1 MKRAVAVVLAVMV
14 LLLCGCSNK
23 VEEAQMLFDA
33 GDYQGAIEVAD
44 SALDE
49 DADADLIAEAKEIKA
64 NAIYELQMEAYNNGE
79 WEESLIYHRKMLNEG
94 QNEHFF
100 KMSQKLS
107 CLAQAEQYFSKMQ
120 SYIDSNR
127 WDDIIY
133 VYEQISDLSLK
144 ESFYYQSNDWLNIRM
159 DEIVAQTAPI
169 ADNAKKNKLYNK
181 FVVSAENGNAS
192 VAVEAAEEIHNGW
205 PGSDEDIEAQER
217 LPELIEQ
224 VEAEEAEAAARAEEE
239 REAREQRLKDT
250 IRVRRV
256 WTSNPD
262 SAGGVEL
269 YINFTNMSDKTIKY
283 VRFGVKLYNAVGD
296 VVECKYDNA
305 LFGVYYCKDTG
316 PYEKGEGLSGTS
328 WHWGDF
334 YNWDIDHAELVS
346 VEIEYMDGT
355 ETEIDGDDIDI
366 IQY

>member
-1 MKRAVAVVLAVMV
+1 MKRAIAIIFAVIV

-23 VEEAQMLFDA
+23 VEEAKMLFDA

-44 SALDE
+44 EVLSE
-49 DADADLIAEAKEIKA
+49 DSDSEVTSEATEIKA
-64 NAIYELQMEAYNNGE
+64 KSLYEIQKKAYDERNFSNAVKCYVQIKELGLDTSVYYPSQKIDLVISAEQELETMQKMCDSGLWDNAIDCEKEIQRLVQQSAMSYGDKDELNSRME
-79 WEESLIYHRKMLNEG
+79 
-94 QNEHFF
+94 
-100 KMSQKLS
+100 
-107 CLAQAEQYFSKMQ
+107 
-120 SYIDSNR
+120 
-127 WDDIIY
+127 
-133 VYEQISDLSLK
+133 
-144 ESFYYQSNDWLNIRM
+144 
-159 DEIVAQTAPI
+159 EIVSESEVLSNEAQLGRWYDEFLNCVEI
-169 ADNAKKNKLYNK
+169 GY
-181 FVVSAENGNAS
+181 VEG
-192 VAVEAAEEIHNGW
+192 AVKAAEVLHNDW
-205 PGSDEDIEAQER
+205 PGSEEDLAAQEY
-217 LPELIEQ
+217 LPQALEQIEQ
-224 VEAEEAEAAARAEEE
+224 ERAAE
-239 REAREQRLKDT
+239 EQRLKDT

-283 VRFGVKLYNAVGD
+283 VTFGVKLYNAVGD

-355 ETEIDGDDIDI
+355 ETEIDGDDIGI